1 MSKHSSL
8 TRLTISN
15 AVYFGYH
22 GVRNEEQALGGK
34 YEVDADMYYDS
45 TRAVVSDDVSDALN
59 YEEAVFMIGEIIT
72 SDPFNLVETIVHEI
86 LDSLMDKFPKLMSA
100 SVRVR
105 KHAVP
110 VRQYIDFIEVEQ
122 SMTRENMD
130 RTSLPE

>member
-22 GVRNEEQALGGK
+22 GVRDEEQVLGGK
-34 YEVDADMYYDS
+34 YEVDVDMYYDS
-45 TRAVVSDDVSDALN
+45 TRAVVSDDVGDALN
-59 YEEAVFMIGEIIT
+59 YEEAVFMIGEIIN
-72 SDPFNLVETIVHEI
+72 SDPYNLVETIVHEI

-100 SVRVR
+100 TVRVR

-110 VRQYIDFIEVEQ
+110 VRQYIDYIEVEQ
-122 SMTRENMD
+122 SMTREEMD
-130 RTSLPE
+130 KNALNN

>member
-86 LDSLMDKFPKLMSA
+86 LDSLMDKFPKLMSV

-130 RTSLPE
+130 RSSLPE

>member
-15 AVYFGYH
+15 AVYYGYH
-22 GVRNEEQALGGK
+22 GVRNEEQVLGGK
-34 YEVDADMYYDS
+34 FEVDVDMHYDS
-45 TRAVVSDDVSDALN
+45 TRAVVSDDVGDALN
-59 YEEAVFMIGEIIT
+59 YEEVVFMVSEIIN
-72 SDPFNLVETIVHEI
+72 SDPYNLVETIVHEI

-110 VRQYIDFIEVEQ
+110 VRQYIDYIEVEQ
-122 SMTRENMD
+122 SMEREDIDASALNN
-130 RTSLPE
+130 

>member
-8 TRLTISN
+8 TRLTITN

-45 TRAVVSDDVSDALN
+45 TQAVVSDDVSDALN
-59 YEEAVFMIGEIIT
+59 YEEAVFLIGEIIT

-86 LDSLMDKFPKLMSA
+86 LDSLMDKFPKLQSA
-100 SVRVR
+100 NVRVR
-105 KHAVP
+105 KHSVP
-110 VRQYIDFIEVEQ
+110 VRQYIDYIEVEQ
-122 SMTRENMD
+122 SMMRETM
-130 RTSLPE
+130 SKSAMQE

>member
-15 AVYFGYH
+15 AVYYGYH

-45 TRAVVSDDVSDALN
+45 TQAVVSDDVSDALN
-59 YEEAVFMIGEIIT
+59 YEEAVFMIGEIIN
-72 SDPFNLVETIVHEI
+72 SDPYNLVETIVHEI
-86 LDSLMDKFPKLMSA
+86 LDALMDKFPKLQSA

-105 KHAVP
+105 KHSVP
-110 VRQYIDFIEVEQ
+110 VRQYIEYIEVEQ
-122 SMTRENMD
+122 SMTRENSD
-130 RTSLPE
+130 KSALPE